1 MQVTIQ
7 VDISNQFID
16 DLIDTAGMSIG
27 YWASEATQDD
37 EQETYTVTEQESGD
51 EFVITYRRIAKSLE
65 DLIAGKGK
73 IAKEILSNLRTA
85 VMEDDASYVDSEVA
99 DSVIQYA
106 IFGEIVYS

>member
-7 VDISNQFID
+7 MDISSQFID

-27 YWASEATQDD
+27 YWASEATQNNWD
-37 EQETYTVTEQESGD
+37 ETYTVTEQESGD
-51 EFVITYRRIAKSLE
+51 EFVITYRRIVKSLE
-65 DLIAGKGK
+65 DLIAGKGD
-73 IAKEILSNLRTA
+73 IIQEIKENLRTA
-85 VMEDDASYVDSEVA
+85 VMEDDASHVDSEVA